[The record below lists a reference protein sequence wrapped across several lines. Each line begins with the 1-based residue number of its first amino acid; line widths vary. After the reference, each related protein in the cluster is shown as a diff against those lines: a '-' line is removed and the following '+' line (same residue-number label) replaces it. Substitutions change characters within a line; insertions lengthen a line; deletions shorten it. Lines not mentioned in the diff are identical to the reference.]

1 MSVESWEGME
11 VYVVSDPDDGSRTP
25 AKLVEVTEWSA
36 RVKYP
41 HVGGVFTFRRTNVRD
56 ENDKMLTMQGFK
68 KNEG

>member
-25 AKLVEVTEWSA
+25 AKLIEVAEQTTS
-36 RVKYP
+36 VKYP
-41 HVGGVFTFRRTNVRD
+41 HIGGIFTFRRTHVRN

>member
-25 AKLVEVTEWSA
+25 ARLVEVTEWSA

-41 HVGGVFTFRRTNVRD
+41 HVGGVFTFRRTHVRNAD
-56 ENDKMLTMQGFK
+56 DKMLTMQGFR
-68 KNEG
+68 NEK